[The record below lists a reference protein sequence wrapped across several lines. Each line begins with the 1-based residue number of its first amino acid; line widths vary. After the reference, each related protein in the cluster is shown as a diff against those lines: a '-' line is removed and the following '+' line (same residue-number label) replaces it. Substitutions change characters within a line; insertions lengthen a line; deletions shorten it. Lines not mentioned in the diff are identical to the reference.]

1 MTATIEVIAS
11 EGYRAAT
18 LARVAAHAGL
28 SSTRLISYH
37 FAGKDDL
44 MRAVVGSVYGHIGP
58 FVAERVARHDDQR
71 SKLEAFIRSVV
82 EFISAHREPMQ
93 ALMSIFVEHP
103 FADDDAA
110 NYDDQ
115 RAFDPLE
122 KILREGQEAGEF
134 VDFDVFVVA
143 SIIQRSLDGLP
154 FLLRTK
160 SDLDPDSY
168 ADQLVALFARATAR
182 ER

>member
-82 EFISAHREPMQ
+82 EFISAHRR
-93 ALMSIFVEHP
+93 
-103 FADDDAA
+103 ADAGTDVDFSSSTLSPTTAT
-110 NYDDQ
+110 Q
-115 RAFDPLE
+115 RPTTASRHSTLLE
-122 KILREGQEAGEF
+122 KIFF
-134 VDFDVFVVA
+134 VRVKKRASSSTSTSSVVP
-143 SIIQRSLDGLP
+143 SIIQR
-154 FLLRTK
+154 
-160 SDLDPDSY
+160 
-168 ADQLVALFARATAR
+168 
-182 ER
+182 